1 MFVHTQKRR
10 KEMEDSSPLKY
21 ENKET
26 KLSGKSFFR
35 FWKKASLCEWNWD
48 YLLNISQNVQ

>member
-21 ENKET
+21 ENK
-26 KLSGKSFFR
+26 L
-35 FWKKASLCEWNWD
+35 N
-48 YLLNISQNVQ
+48 YLENLFSDFERKPPYVNEIEITC

>member
-35 FWKKASLCEWNWD
+35 F
-48 YLLNISQNVQ
+48 